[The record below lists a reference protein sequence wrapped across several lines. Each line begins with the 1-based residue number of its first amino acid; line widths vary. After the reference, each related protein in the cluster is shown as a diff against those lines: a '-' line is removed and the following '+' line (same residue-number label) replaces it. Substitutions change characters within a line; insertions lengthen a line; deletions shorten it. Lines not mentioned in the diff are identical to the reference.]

1 MNPVESIITGG
12 ALRAESSQ
20 LSLLQRFYAIERVH
34 AIKLATKKKED
45 TYEYDF
51 KHQGSDY
58 NAASFLDPYPRT
70 PNNG

>member
-45 TYEYDF
+45 TYQYDF
-51 KHQGSDY
+51 KH
-58 NAASFLDPYPRT
+58 
-70 PNNG
+70 